1 MSNSNSISISI
12 SISISSSI
20 LNSNQAQ
27 MQAQVQMQIPFC
39 FVVLYKSLA
48 WAGLRKQLPIK
59 RFIKDKKMNQMIIEE

>member
-1 MSNSNSISISI
+1 
-12 SISISSSI
+12 
-20 LNSNQAQ
+20 